1 MHDGWDIAFDA
12 ENWWKWDEENKGIP
26 LTQEEIQRRESR
38 LRIDSV
44 WDIVPFWRR
53 GVEAADRGE
62 VLNMEAFLESISQLS
77 WESNNTDNWG
87 YAYSPSGW
95 KAAGAGS
102 GGSWPSVSELWNKPV
117 ENQASEDSVSSRR
130 TNMTGS
136 HCREDEEQERVR
148 PKRKGGRQRD
158 THRLFKRGKNLPYEH
173 ENAYDFV
180 EDIARQE
187 AADVERKRRMH
198 DFFEVRFC
206 AGKCCLSYVFTQ
218 ADVHSGKNQED

>member
-1 MHDGWDIAFDA
+1 MHGGWDTEFDA
-12 ENWWKWDEENKGIP
+12 ENWWKWDEESNGIP

-95 KAAGAGS
+95 KVAGAGS
-102 GGSWPSVSELWNKPV
+102 GCSWRSVSELWNKPV
-117 ENQASEDSVSSRR
+117 ENQAPEGSASSRR
-130 TNMTGS
+130 TNMTRS
-136 HCREDEEQERVR
+136 HYAEDEGREGVR
-148 PKRKGGRQRD
+148 TKRKGGRHRD
-158 THRLFKRGKNLPYEH
+158 AHRIFKRGKSSPHEH

-187 AADVERKRRMH
+187 TADAERKRRMH
-198 DFFEVRFC
+198 DFFEVRVC
-206 AGKCCLSYVFTQ
+206 AGKRCLSHVFTQ
-218 ADVHSGKNQED
+218 ADVHPGKDQED